1 MYPQVRELTHC
12 PAIFWEV
19 DDASFVIIKT
29 VKRLYRR
36 QFYYRGFQQ
45 YGTSETEFDDMNDCT
60 VTLLQ
65 VHADK
70 EAMLREEQARE
81 PDSR

>member
-1 MYPQVRELTHC
+1 
-12 PAIFWEV
+12 
-19 DDASFVIIKT
+19 
-29 VKRLYRR
+29 
-36 QFYYRGFQQ
+36 
-45 YGTSETEFDDMNDCT
+45 MNDCT

-70 EAMLREEQARE
+70 EAMLRKEQARE